1 MGLHCSF
8 SYVWLLIPC
17 CRAKRHH
24 APSVVVSPELFQL
37 NGDRPLEDRSV
48 CKNNPVYIDMVPD
61 IDKNTNTYEVM
72 PTKEEAGVVMANPL
86 SEADTAAED
95 KEK

>member
-1 MGLHCSF
+1 MITLLCQIIDSVLIYTQD
-8 SYVWLLIPC
+8 SRRLSSWL
-17 CRAKRHH
+17 K
-24 APSVVVSPELFQL
+24 
-37 NGDRPLEDRSV
+37 GSV

-61 IDKNTNTYEVM
+61 IGKNTNTYEVM